1 MAWYNRKDKKFKDSE
16 KKSIPDGLWE
26 KCISC
31 DEVLFRPE
39 LDKNLC
45 VCHHCQHHF
54 RVSSA
59 VYLDL
64 LLDKGSETQLFST
77 LESKDFLG
85 FKAGKKYST
94 QITGAKR
101 KTGDHDAIKVYSG
114 KLNEKPIILGV
125 MNFAFIGGSMGSVVG
140 EACSVGWSDLQVGI
154 GYKDKIFR
162 HTGDGVCTASP
173 VAVSRPSSPMRYI
186 WI

>member
-31 DEVLFRPE
+31 DEILFRPE

-125 MNFAFIGGSMGSVVG
+125 MNFAFIGLGSFGIKRAKAIKSSKV
-140 EACSVGWSDLQVGI
+140 AKLKTIFDLNNQSLEKAKEI
-154 GYKDKIFR
+154 LSTDQKEMM
-162 HTGDGVCTASP
+162 S
-173 VAVSRPSSPMRYI
+173 
-186 WI
+186 